1 MDCERHI
8 PAKLLAGGLHLSAAE
23 CSVIHGVL
31 HNHFLGAP
39 VDCDFVHTDASQ
51 NGPKKS
57 SAKGTH
63 KLLPTWPEAR
73 LEKILMKHVPF
84 QIAPDFRS
92 KTCPKITVHAI
103 VRFFAPRSSSFT
115 AFPHFT
121 VRPGRG
127 KVILASLQDDRHA
140 PIFDLRDRFCDHLLS
155 RKCVDWVRFAQGCRE
170 T

>member
-1 MDCERHI
+1 MPPEQEITMNCDIFSEN
-8 PAKLLAGGLHLSAAE
+8 
-23 CSVIHGVL
+23 VIE
-31 HNHFLGAP
+31 P
-39 VDCDFVHTDASQ
+39 RVDCDFVCTGARQ
-51 NGPKKS
+51 FRLEKL
-57 SAKGTH
+57 SAQGTH
-63 KLLPTWPEAR
+63 KLFAIRHEAR
-73 LEKILMKHVPF
+73 LEKILIKHVPF

-103 VRFFAPRSSSFT
+103 VRFFAPISSSFT

-127 KVILASLQDDRHA
+127 KVILASPQDDRRA
-140 PIFDLRDRFCDHLLS
+140 FFFDVRDRFCDHLLS

>member
-1 MDCERHI
+1 MPPEQEITMNCDVFRQNVREPR
-8 PAKLLAGGLHLSAAE
+8 
-23 CSVIHGVL
+23 
-31 HNHFLGAP
+31 
-39 VDCDFVHTDASQ
+39 VDCDFVCTGARQ
-51 NGPKKS
+51 FRPKKS
-57 SAKGTH
+57 GAKGTH

-73 LEKILMKHVPF
+73 LEKILIKHVPF

-127 KVILASLQDDRHA
+127 KVILASPQDDRHA
-140 PIFDLRDRFCDHLLS
+140 PIYDLRDRFCDHLLS